1 MRTCSVS
8 PEFRSPISG
17 CHIVSSM
24 RSVVALIFNLSVAWV
39 VIGGNSVALAQS
51 GNLRSSFG
59 MTLNRVAVSSVD
71 FYAGSVSAS
80 SDLVASVGWQYT
92 LEHRRDR
99 ALGVLTDVEAQLGL
113 VERNAA
119 TASTTSNIVGFHAT
133 AGPQL
138 NLKGLSVHAIG
149 GLSFV
154 KLTGGVVTTG

>member
-1 MRTCSVS
+1 
-8 PEFRSPISG
+8 
-17 CHIVSSM
+17 M

-59 MTLNRVAVSSVD
+59 MTLNKVAVTSVD

-80 SDLVASVGWQYT
+80 SDLIASVGWQYT

-119 TASTTSNIVGFHAT
+119 SVMLLAAIILVAQTMVRPFLIDSDRQTCGQRFEGASRR
-133 AGPQL
+133 
-138 NLKGLSVHAIG
+138 
-149 GLSFV
+149 
-154 KLTGGVVTTG
+154 VVRFAPNTRV